1 VTPPNFTGYN
11 PPNDQAQNKKSGLD
25 SASSGIVHSSTKPI
39 KVEFIVGIDKM
50 YEDQQGLHI
59 FGILSIPRASLNG
72 WIYMPEELEKQ
83 GGKTVPM
90 FFEHEEMFN
99 PNAEPIG
106 VMNTFWNSAFLQ
118 LEYEAVVTNKEKID
132 AIKAGKFKHVSMAAT
147 WEDFD
152 LIRGWLFPHG
162 IEIVEGSLV
171 GEPGIPETT
180 VSIIDHIKP
189 ERKFEE
195 PMIIKDGWYPDAIV
209 NRTKSKFIPTQVCTQ
224 NFCYSI
230 MKDSHRASGV
240 KSLACDKMS
249 KEEKD
254 ETEKQDNKELGAPNQ
269 DIKPDNK
276 QDDKEQKDR
285 SDQRKLVILDS
296 KGMKLL
302 LQENTKFVVDAMKE
316 VISPL
321 QNTINN
327 MPKTKPDP
335 TALVSDGVVLRE
347 KVKDIFYRI
356 ATDSLRKYQE
366 LNWQHIAEQ
375 LRANNIGMDA
385 LGLTELGASA
395 GAQWMEDITIVPSGL
410 SVGLRNTCEVVII
423 ERGAKEVHFTLLST
437 PTPADGSAPTVP
449 TDVTQTITDIL
460 ATPAERVLK
469 QRVTDQAMRATRTD
483 LAGGVARTFR
493 NAEVLDEDDKILT
506 ELNAIVVGNLAGDFF
521 GGNATSEATID
532 SADTFDHKLLAKAK
546 RAILR
551 KGWQEA
557 RMPGGLV
564 CAMSPEQMEQL
575 MSDTNIQRFI
585 EWVGEGEA
593 IRTGAIPRLHGVD
606 LLVTSKVPT
615 GTGAGMPAVTTHRAF
630 VYVRNVAVGLAFTKD
645 LTIETERRIEER
657 ATYIV
662 GSYELAAKNKRADA
676 AARIIT
682 YGSG

>member
-1 VTPPNFTGYN
+1 MTPPPDFTGYG
-11 PPNDQAQNKKSGLD
+11 PNNNQAQNKKLGLD

-106 VMNTFWNSAFLQ
+106 IMDTFWNGAFLQ
-118 LEYEAVVTNKEKID
+118 LEYEAIVTNKEKID
-132 AIKAGKFKHVSMAAT
+132 AIKAGTFKHVSMAAT

-152 LIRGWLFPHG
+152 LIRGWLFPNG

-180 VSIIDHIKP
+180 VSIIDHVKP
-189 ERKFEE
+189 ERKLEE
-195 PMIIKDGWYPDAIV
+195 SMLIRDSWYPDRVILDHH
-209 NRTKSKFIPTQVCTQ
+209 SEFIPTQVCTS

-230 MKDSHRASGV
+230 LKDSHRAGL
-240 KSLACDKMS
+240 KPACDKMS

-254 ETEKQDNKELGAPNQ
+254 KIENLEKDKTSTENQ
-269 DIKPDNK
+269 DIETDSKDGKPDT
-276 QDDKEQKDR
+276 KDGEPK
-285 SDQRKLVILDS
+285 RKFAVIDAN
-296 KGMKLL
+296 GMKVLL
-302 LQENTKFVVDAMKE
+302 EQNSKTVMDAMEKFV
-316 VISPL
+316 SPL
-321 QNTINN
+321 QNALKNL
-327 MPKTKPDP
+327 PKPQP
-335 TALVSDGVVLRE
+335 TAMVSDTPLS
-347 KVKDIFYRI
+347 KDKAKDIFYKI
-356 ATDSLRKYQE
+356 ATDSLRKYQK
-366 LNWQHIAEQ
+366 LNWQYIAEQ
-375 LRANNIGMDA
+375 LKANNIGMDA
-385 LGLTELGASA
+385 IGLTELGASA

-410 SVGLRNTCEVVII
+410 AVGLRPTCEVVII
-423 ERGAKEVHFTLLST
+423 ERGSKEVHFTLIST
-437 PTPADGSAPTVP
+437 PTPVDGTAPTVP
-449 TDVTQTITDIL
+449 VDVTQTITDVL

-469 QRVTDQAMRATRTD
+469 QRVTDQAARATVTN
-483 LAGGVARTFR
+483 LAGAIATTFR
-493 NAEVLDEDDKILT
+493 NAEVLDEDDKVT
-506 ELNAIVVGNLAGDFF
+506 AQLNAIVVGNLAGDFF

-557 RMPGGLV
+557 RIPGGLV

-575 MSDTNIQRFI
+575 MGDTNIQRFI
-585 EWVGEGEA
+585 EWVSEGEA
-593 IRTGAIPRLHGVD
+593 IKAGAIPRLHGID
-606 LLVTSKVPT
+606 LLVTTKVPT
-615 GTGAGMPAVTTHRAF
+615 GTGAGSPAVTTHRAF
-630 VYVRNVAVGLAFTKD
+630 VYVRSVAMGLAFTKD
-645 LTIETERRIEER
+645 LQIETVRYPEER
-657 ATYIV
+657 ATTIV
-662 GSYELAAKNKRADA
+662 GSYEIVAKNKREDA
-676 AARIIT
+676 VARIVT